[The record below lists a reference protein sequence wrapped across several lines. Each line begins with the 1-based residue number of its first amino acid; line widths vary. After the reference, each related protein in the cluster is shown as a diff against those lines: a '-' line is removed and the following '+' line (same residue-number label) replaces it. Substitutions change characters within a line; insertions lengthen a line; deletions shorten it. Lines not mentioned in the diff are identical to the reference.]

1 MAFSD
6 VTSPVLREFL
16 GITVKNSK
24 KEYAQLDFDDENNQL
39 DEDSIDS
46 QRGIN
51 ESDGGVYSKEDG
63 IM

>member
-24 KEYAQLDFDDENNQL
+24 KEYAQLDFDDENDQL
-39 DEDSIDS
+39 DEESIDS
-46 QRGIN
+46 KRGIN
-51 ESDGGVYSKEDG
+51 ETEGVHSKQDG